1 MQPIQICKT
10 DQTWPDLQTYWRELA
25 SLAILAGW
33 LSLVDKLYVSE
44 REGVVYYSAY
54 RLWYKWSNTRDV
66 DFWMLTRYLC
76 TCSYFSD
83 SFMIRHSRAGV
94 CMLMLL
100 WVWNHPDVNTCTK
113 QIMRHTQID
122 ELTLL
127 EQCQSHGLETY
138 ACGSHAC
145 MHIRMENRFVIQRRW
160 SRDVCACIICR
171 LKYVWNKQV

>member
-122 ELTLL
+122 D
-127 EQCQSHGLETY
+127 
-138 ACGSHAC
+138 
-145 MHIRMENRFVIQRRW
+145 RW
-160 SRDVCACIICR
+160 IDVAGTMSKSWVRDVCVRISCMHAYSYGKPIRDSKTLVAGRVC
-171 LKYVWNKQV
+171 LHHMQA